1 METLMHH
8 KHILLTLAFSAG
20 LASIAWSADEPAQ
33 QTTAPSP
40 SSAPAAQAA
49 AAPPA
54 AAATSAATNTA
65 AKAKETTAAV
75 SGKEADD
82 EKRLL
87 SRGYKKETR
96 GNQTVYC
103 RKEIKTGSH
112 FETKV
117 CGTAE
122 SMALAEQQA
131 RDLMQNSQNSSG
143 AKVN

>member
-1 METLMHH
+1 MHH
-8 KHILLTLAFSAG
+8 KHILLTVALSAG
-20 LASIAWSADEPAQ
+20 LASFAWSADEPA
-33 QTTAPSP
+33 A
-40 SSAPAAQAA
+40 APAAQ
-49 AAPPA
+49 PA
-54 AAATSAATNTA
+54 AAATSAASDA
-65 AKAKETTAAV
+65 SAKAKATAA
-75 SGKEADD
+75 STKEADD

-87 SRGYKKETR
+87 GRGYKKETR

-131 RDLMQNSQNSSG
+131 RDLMQNSQSSSG
-143 AKVN
+143 SKLN

>member
-1 METLMHH
+1 MHH
-8 KHILLTLAFSAG
+8 KHILLTVVLSAG
-20 LASIAWSADEPAQ
+20 LASIVWSADEPPQPAA
-33 QTTAPSP
+33 TPATHA
-40 SSAPAAQAA
+40 APAAQ
-49 AAPPA
+49 PS
-54 AAATSAATNTA
+54 AAATSAASDA
-65 AKAKETTAAV
+65 SAKAKDTATAA
-75 SGKEADD
+75 STKETDD

-87 SRGYKKETR
+87 ARGYRKEIH
-96 GNQTVYC
+96 GSQTVYC

-143 AKVN
+143 ARVN

>member
-1 METLMHH
+1 MHH
-8 KHILLTLAFSAG
+8 KHILLTVALSAG
-20 LASIAWSADEPAQ
+20 LASFAWSADEPA
-33 QTTAPSP
+33 A
-40 SSAPAAQAA
+40 APAAQPPAA
-49 AAPPA
+49 QPA
-54 AAATSAATNTA
+54 AAATSAASDA
-65 AKAKETTAAV
+65 SAKAKATAA
-75 SGKEADD
+75 STKEADD

-87 SRGYKKETR
+87 GRGYKKETR

-131 RDLMQNSQNSSG
+131 RDLMQNSQSSSG
-143 AKVN
+143 SKLN

>member
-1 METLMHH
+1 MLSR
-8 KHILLTLAFSAG
+8 HIVLAAAISAG
-20 LASIAWSADEPAQ
+20 MASAAWCADEPAQ
-33 QTTAPSP
+33 TTAT
-40 SSAPAAQAA
+40 SSAPAAQQTPAQP
-49 AAPPA
+49 APAQPA
-54 AAATSAATNTA
+54 AAASSDAA
-65 AKAKETTAAV
+65 AKAKETAAAAN
-75 SGKEADD
+75 SKEAED

-96 GNQTVYC
+96 GSQTVYC

-131 RDLMQNSQNSSG
+131 RDLMQNSQNSTG
-143 AKVN
+143 ARVN

>member
-1 METLMHH
+1 MHH
-8 KHILLTLAFSAG
+8 KHILLTVALSAG
-20 LASIAWSADEPAQ
+20 LASFAWSADEPA
-33 QTTAPSP
+33 A
-40 SSAPAAQAA
+40 APAAQPPASQ
-49 AAPPA
+49 PA
-54 AAATSAATNTA
+54 AAATSAASDA
-65 AKAKETTAAV
+65 SAKAKATAA
-75 SGKEADD
+75 STKEADD

-87 SRGYKKETR
+87 GRGYKKETR

-131 RDLMQNSQNSSG
+131 RDLMQNSQSSSG
-143 AKVN
+143 SKLN